1 MKRIFI
7 ALISMTSFIFCTAC
21 QGSGSTSVKPK
32 QMLGDSFSSDFV
44 LEMDDFTAEGIISK
58 YDSGIWSVYFEMP
71 SEVAGV
77 QLDFNGD
84 KTEASYKG
92 LSFSVPQAALPSKA
106 VIAEF
111 IKAADEISGSEDITG
126 SKKDDLIEL
135 DGDIEGEK
143 YVLYLNGDGSP
154 CEFRLDNMGS
164 TLSFS
169 NYSSDVKMTT
179 TATTIESLV
188 VTTTESDVSSE
199 EAVQ

>member
-21 QGSGSTSVKPK
+21 QDSGSTSVKPK

-126 SKKDDLIEL
+126 NKKDDLIEL

-143 YVLYLNGDGSP
+143 YVLYLNSDGSP
-154 CEFRLDNMGS
+154 YEFRLDNMGS

-179 TATTIESLV
+179 TAATIESLV
-188 VTTTESDVSSE
+188 VTTTGSEVLSE
-199 EAVQ
+199 EAAQ